1 MKSNTKPTFILYK
14 SNRPSKKYVLDTGTK
29 KVFFGASKYR
39 DFTLMNNV
47 DNQFFEPIEIERLKV
62 KKAYLMRHSK
72 DNLNDPT
79 SPGALSYFLLWNKP
93 TLQDSIIDFEKK
105 FKIKIINNSNEVYD
119 KSFRNI
125 LKE

>member
-1 MKSNTKPTFILYK
+1 MKNNTKPTFILYK
-14 SNRPSKKYVLDTGTK
+14 SNRPSKKYVLDTGIK
-29 KVFFGASKYR
+29 RVFFGASKYR

-47 DNQFFEPIEIERLKV
+47 DNQFFEPNEINRLKV

-125 LKE
+125 LKD